1 MNVLETI
8 SLQFRKI
15 QASIAALS
23 PTVKLTKEKVDAIE
37 RKLAAPELNMGLKRE
52 YIEISQAIFNNNGSA
67 FTDRPVKFRNR
78 YKNPICTVVIMYKTA
93 SMVSVQIAPY
103 SVTPEGCGLRF
114 IVGNKRDLGPRYT
127 AWLKVEE
134 GENKP

>member
-1 MNVLETI
+1 MNILQVMSLQLKKLLDKINSVSSTI
-8 SLQFRKI
+8 STLGTRLTAAETKI
-15 QASIAALS
+15 S
-23 PTVKLTKEKVDAIE
+23 D
-37 RKLAAPELNMGLKRE
+37 PELRMGLKRE
-52 YIEISQAIFNNNGSA
+52 YIGISQAIFNNNGSA
-67 FTDRPVKFRNR
+67 FTDRPVKFKNR

-103 SVTPEGCGLRF
+103 SVTPEGCELRF

>member
-1 MNVLETI
+1 MNVLQVMSLQLKKLLDKINSVSSTI
-8 SLQFRKI
+8 SALGTRLTAAETKI
-15 QASIAALS
+15 S
-23 PTVKLTKEKVDAIE
+23 D
-37 RKLAAPELNMGLKRE
+37 PELRMGLKRE

-67 FTDRPVKFRNR
+67 FTDRPVKFKNR